1 MAVLRQRN
9 SLSDFVTARRAF
21 LSAGGPLS
29 DRLAG
34 MALTAVLFLALAVPL
49 TWTVVRRVEA
59 PPPPIEVQVV
69 ETKQGPHPK
78 MTFTKRFLRVPV
90 PQVIPPSIVI
100 QSNAP
105 LGTSAAPST
114 TTDTAYL
121 GRVAAYV
128 RGFPGA
134 AAKGAGE
141 VDVNVIIDRTGSL
154 LYTTVAQGSGIAA
167 LDQAALD
174 QVNRANPLPAVP
186 DSVHGDMLY
195 MLIPFCFRNGAA
207 PTTSHC

>member
-1 MAVLRQRN
+1 MLRQRN
-9 SLSDFVTARRAF
+9 SLSDFVAARRAF
-21 LSAGGPLS
+21 LSAREALS

-69 ETKQGPHPK
+69 ESKEGPRPK

-90 PQVIPPSIVI
+90 PQVIPPQIAI
-100 QSNAP
+100 QPNAP

-128 RGFPGA
+128 RGFPAGA
-134 AAKGAGE
+134 MRGSGE

-154 LYTTVAQGSGIAA
+154 LYTTVAQGSGVAA

-195 MLIPFCFRNGAA
+195 MLIPFCFKGGGA

>member
-1 MAVLRQRN
+1 LAVLRQRN

-21 LSAGGPLS
+21 LSAREALS

-49 TWTVVRRVEA
+49 TWTVVSHVEA
-59 PPPPIEVQVV
+59 PPPPIMVQVV
-69 ETKQGPHPK
+69 ETKQGPRPK
-78 MTFTKRFLRVPV
+78 MTFTKRFLRIPV
-90 PQVIPPSIVI
+90 PQVIAPNVVI
-100 QSNAP
+100 SNAP

-114 TTDTAYL
+114 TTDTAYM

-128 RGFPGA
+128 RGFPVGTPR
-134 AAKGAGE
+134 GTGE
-141 VDVNVIIDRTGSL
+141 VDVNVIIDRTGSV
-154 LYTTVAQGSGIAA
+154 LYTTVAQGSGTPA

-174 QVNRANPLPAVP
+174 QVNKANPLPAVP

-195 MLIPFCFRNGAA
+195 MLIPFCFKGGA